1 MRYLVTYN
9 ENGMQKAFYT
19 NWFDAENHFN
29 ADVQM
34 IVFDLYNHKYMIN
47 STGWSDIEEDSL

>member
-1 MRYLVTYN
+1 
-9 ENGMQKAFYT
+9 MQKAFYT